1 MSTKV
6 CTECNMT
13 IPLDAQHYDRDRHSA
28 DGFRDVCKMCRKE
41 QRETPKKSPSETM
54 RSIEDEAMDALGKID
69 PTQAETI
76 SVPHMAEL
84 FEAIMTAFQ
93 GTQGFARHVM
103 HTFLS
108 AKPGSAV
115 KQKILSDIIK
125 LGQKTTETGLAQ
137 VSMDKLTTEELDE
150 LHKRIAGQ
158 IVSERKLAKKASVPV
173 IQEIGRAHV

>member
-1 MSTKV
+1 MPFRLIRYEVEDGV
-6 CTECNMT
+6 CTVTLN
-13 IPLDAQHYDRDRHSA
+13 R
-28 DGFRDVCKMCRKE
+28 
-41 QRETPKKSPSETM
+41 PKVNNAYNGDL
-54 RSIEDEAMDALGKID
+54 IAGLHEAMDALGKID

-173 IQEIGRAHV
+173 IQEMLDGLEDRKSVV